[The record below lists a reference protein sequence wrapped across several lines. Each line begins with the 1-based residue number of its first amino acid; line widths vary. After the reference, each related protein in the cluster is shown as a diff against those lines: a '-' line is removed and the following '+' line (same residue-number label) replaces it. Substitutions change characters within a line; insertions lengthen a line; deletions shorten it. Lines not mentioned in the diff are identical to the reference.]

1 MKNTFGDVKSKIL
14 KKMTDL
20 YEKNNK
26 NEIKEILSI
35 INENNDF
42 KKLYTFYEDVEKMEL
57 SYPGSA
63 ELYVET
69 IQPLLI
75 EQSKKI
81 EKTCK
86 KLEKYLKNVE
96 CETDELYKNLDVLSE
111 SVSLNNMDK
120 KVLAKRKLIEHLS
133 TKKEIVESKNEK
145 HVGNEKLLMTLLS
158 NDFNSYFG
166 RTLSEEDKTKL
177 KNILSLANEDIQTK
191 TKDLSE
197 EILTSIND
205 ILAESQDDELKKKLN
220 QVKLE
225 VMYTK
230 PTKYNYF
237 KLLEFKNGLV

>member
-75 EQSKKI
+75 EQSKKV
-81 EKTCK
+81 EKTYK

-133 TKKEIVESKNEK
+133 TKKEIVESKNDK

-177 KNILSLANEDIQTK
+177 KNILSLSNEEIQTK
-191 TKDLSE
+191 TRDLSE
-197 EILTSIND
+197 EILTSING

>member
-81 EKTCK
+81 EKTYK

-133 TKKEIVESKNEK
+133 TKKEIVEFKNDK

-177 KNILSLANEDIQTK
+177 KNILSLSNEEIQTK
-191 TKDLSE
+191 TRDLSE
-197 EILTSIND
+197 EILTSING

>member
-81 EKTCK
+81 EKTYK

-133 TKKEIVESKNEK
+133 TKKEIVESKNDK

-177 KNILSLANEDIQTK
+177 KNILSLSNEEIQTK
-191 TKDLSE
+191 TRDLSE
-197 EILTSIND
+197 EILTSING

>member
-35 INENNDF
+35 INENTDF

-57 SYPGSA
+57 SLPGSA

-75 EQSKKI
+75 EHSKKI
-81 EKTCK
+81 EKTNK

-96 CETDELYKNLDVLSE
+96 CETDELYKNLDALSE
-111 SVSLNNMDK
+111 SVSLNNLDK
-120 KVLAKRKLIEHLS
+120 QVLAKKKLIEHLS

-177 KNILSLANEDIQTK
+177 KNILSLSNEEIQTK
-191 TKDLSE
+191 TRDLSE
-197 EILTSIND
+197 EILTSING
-205 ILAESQDDELKKKLN
+205 ILSESEDDELKKKLN

-225 VMYTK
+225 VMYTT
-230 PTKYNYF
+230 PSKYNYF